1 MTAVICFAVPCIIL
15 LSLLVVG
22 EVFGKKKT
30 WNF

>member
-1 MTAVICFAVPCIIL
+1 MTAVLCFAVPFLAIL
-15 LSLLVVG
+15 ALVVIG